1 MDSFGAILKAIAQFP
16 IRHWGKILAI
26 PFIAIFWT
34 FVIFPYGDLRG
45 LASSQISKAM
55 PGTALEFQNVSLG
68 LGFPPP
74 IVLEEVEFERPG
86 IPTLKADRVSAS
98 PTFRALS
105 DRLPGGSIEASGLF
119 DGSLRAALDTT
130 VKESEGTTPAL
141 RHAIKGS
148 FADVQVGALTS
159 YLKRAGILGLVLKGQ
174 ISSDFDLSIDPSLQ
188 QPPMGAVT
196 LSGTA
201 FDLPATSIPLPG
213 MGPVQLPSLQF
224 SKIGFNG
231 RLQEGTF
238 NLENLVLG
246 QSTDSLSVRA
256 RGQLQLALQNIGGRV
271 MANVSNV
278 DLSIEINV
286 SEKLMGSI
294 LGQAIDLLVSKY
306 KQKSSA
312 SPTST
317 YRFRLRLPQ
326 LSATPSFSEAGAFD

>member
-1 MDSFGAILKAIAQFP
+1 MDSFGAIIKAIAQFP
-16 IRHWGKILAI
+16 TRHWGKILAV

-55 PGTALEFQNVSLG
+55 PGTSLDFQNVSLG

-98 PTFRALS
+98 PTIRALS
-105 DRLPGGSIEASGLF
+105 DGLPGGKIEASGLF
-119 DGSLRAALDTT
+119 EGSLRAALDT
-130 VKESEGTTPAL
+130 SISNAEGPTPAM

-159 YLKRAGILGLVLKGQ
+159 TLKRAGILGMIFKGQ

-188 QPPMGAVT
+188 QPPVGSVA

-201 FDLPATSIPLPG
+201 LEVPAISIPLPG

-224 SKIGFNG
+224 SKLGFNG
-231 RLQEGTF
+231 RLQEG
-238 NLENLVLG
+238 NLNIENLALG
-246 QSTDSLSVRA
+246 QSTDSLSARA
-256 RGQLQLALQNIGGRV
+256 RGQMRLALQNIGGRV
-271 MANVSNV
+271 IANVSNV
-278 DLSIEINV
+278 DLSIELNV
-286 SEKLMGSI
+286 SDKLMGSF
-294 LGQAIDLLVSKY
+294 LGQAIDLMISKY

-312 SPTST
+312 SSTSS

-326 LSATPSFSEAGAFD
+326 LNAPPNFSEAAAFE